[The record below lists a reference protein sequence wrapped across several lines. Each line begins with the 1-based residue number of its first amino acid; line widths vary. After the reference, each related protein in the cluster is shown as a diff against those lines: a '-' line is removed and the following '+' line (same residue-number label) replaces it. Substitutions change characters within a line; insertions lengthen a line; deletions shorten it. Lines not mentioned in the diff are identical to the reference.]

1 MFPQQ
6 SQEFILIAHFPVTRF
21 LIEGVSLYRMSML
34 FRRTP
39 ATGAGLLFMGRSSWF
54 LILVMIA
61 ITPTH
66 EGYRPDPPEK
76 SDQQPGTHPQSYKD
90 VYERSAHAKQQQSR
104 PLTSARQASQSE

>member
-21 LIEGVSLYRMSML
+21 LIEGRISLPHEYVV
-34 FRRTP
+34 P
-39 ATGAGLLFMGRSSWF
+39 ADASTGAGLLFMGRSSWF